1 MGLFSEMLD
10 DEKILRRLEG
20 SNKIL
25 ILTCPGCS
33 CESLSYSL
41 GLPNRS
47 LAQGKNMEESAVA
60 IHSMRLRWEK
70 LLRNAG
76 KEVRHISIAF
86 PCEMYETD
94 RELIRS
100 SVQDA
105 DTVAIL
111 ACSSGFLGIRD
122 MFKGVDLN
130 FVPMMKTSGTFVFKL
145 ITDES
150 GAHSVV
156 DKSTARIVRFS
167 ESANLED

>member
-1 MGLFSEMLD
+1 MGLFSQMLD
-10 DEKILRRLEG
+10 DERIISRLKN
-20 SNKIL
+20 SKKVL
-25 ILTCPGCS
+25 LLTCPGCS

-60 IHSMRLRWEK
+60 IHLMRVRWEEIIK
-70 LLRNAG
+70 KAG

-94 RELIRS
+94 REYIRN
-100 SVQDA
+100 SVGDV
-105 DTVAIL
+105 DTIAIL

-122 MFKGVDLN
+122 MFKGRNLN
-130 FVPMMKTSGTFVFKL
+130 FVPMMKTSGTFVFQL

-150 GAHSVV
+150 GEHSIV
-156 DKSTARIVRFS
+156 DRESARIVRFS
-167 ESANLED
+167 ESSAF

>member
-10 DEKILRRLEG
+10 DEKIISRLKD
-20 SNKIL
+20 SKKVL

-60 IHSMRLRWEK
+60 IHAMRVKWEEIIK
-70 LLRNAG
+70 KAS
-76 KEVRHISIAF
+76 KAVKHISIAF

-94 RELIRS
+94 RELIRN
-100 SVQDA
+100 SVGDA
-105 DTVAIL
+105 DTIAIL

-122 MFKGVDLN
+122 MFKGRDLN

-145 ITDES
+145 VTDES
-150 GAHSVV
+150 GEHSVV
-156 DKSTARIVRFS
+156 DRDTARIVRFN
-167 ESANLED
+167 ESSSLHE